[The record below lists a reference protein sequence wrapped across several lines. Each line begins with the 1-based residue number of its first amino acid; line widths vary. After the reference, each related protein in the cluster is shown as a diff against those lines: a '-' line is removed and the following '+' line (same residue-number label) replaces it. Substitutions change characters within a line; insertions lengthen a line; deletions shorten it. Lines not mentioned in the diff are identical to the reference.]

1 MPVDFSDQSIC
12 LGTRVIKKSCQ
23 LVTRTPRQI
32 YRCYKN
38 MQLMTRSLKFGTR
51 RAILLGWADVV
62 LHPMNKNVC
71 TSVPCIHSWTL

>member
-23 LVTRTPRQI
+23 LVTRTPCQI

-51 RAILLGWADVV
+51 RAILLGWTDVV